1 MNYYNPHIQK
11 MCDDKTSLNQH
22 NNAILLD
29 IKNVTYTCQHK
40 QKVIL
45 NTAEYS
51 FCLGKT
57 KESNSVKK
65 ESARKKIMFINITK
79 GV

>member
-1 MNYYNPHIQK
+1 

-22 NNAILLD
+22 NNAILLY
-29 IKNVTYTCQHK
+29 IKNLTYTYQHK

-51 FCLGKT
+51 SRLGKT
-57 KESNSVKK
+57 KKSNSVKK
-65 ESARKKIMFINITK
+65 ESA
-79 GV
+79 